1 MMDKILVLGGTGFV
15 GKELS
20 KRLPH
25 ASYLV
30 RKSSNVEH
38 LRESQLVFG
47 DILNL
52 DQLLEASKDFNII
65 INLTGPSKQMGNIN
79 TEVII
84 KGTKNILQAAK
95 HNNIK
100 RLINLSSM
108 AANRQA
114 IGPYGQAKKDADQLL
129 EKSTTS
135 TINLKPT
142 LIYGKGGAIFEKL
155 IKTIDALPKVVP
167 VFGDGE
173 YRIQPIYVKD
183 LTEAILSTLKLPLK
197 TGQHK
202 TYELGGENP
211 ISYKNFVQKVLQAQ
225 GKQKRLINIPLK
237 FIYFLAKL
245 FPGLNKTMIDRAIET
260 INIDVEKSS
269 RDLNLRLTSYDKALR
284 EILNT

>member
-1 MMDKILVLGGTGFV
+1 MLKLSIVVSLLLATPIFAGLQSGQTLPSIEISGESGGLVAGGAWKSQTLVNKVHVLFYV
-15 GKELS
+15 DPDEKESNLKLEEALS
-20 KRLPH
+20 DAKFP
-25 ASYLV
+25 
-30 RKSSNVEH
+30 
-38 LRESQLVFG
+38 RENYQSV
-47 DILNL
+47 
-52 DQLLEASKDFNII
+52 AI
-65 INLTGPSKQMGNIN
+65 INMAATWLPNFAIASSLESKQKKYPN
-79 TEVII
+79 T
-84 KGTKNILQAAK
+84 
-95 HNNIK
+95 
-100 RLINLSSM
+100 
-108 AANRQA
+108 
-114 IGPYGQAKKDADQLL
+114 
-129 EKSTTS
+129 
-135 TINLKPT
+135 
-142 LIYGKGGAIFEKL
+142 
-155 IKTIDALPKVVP
+155 
-167 VFGDGE
+167 
-173 YRIQPIYVKD
+173 IYVKD